1 MPLTTI
7 THSSTQLPMKVFSK
21 PLIADSSII
30 VERVMAI
37 WNGSY
42 SNHPTLPIK
51 VKRGFP
57 LFIDTSV
64 SINYDSLPTP
74 ALNQSETIPKQFIFN
89 IEERAKLNN
98 PNYNMPVKD
107 FFKKKV
113 KNIFLS
119 MC

>member
-1 MPLTTI
+1 MR
-7 THSSTQLPMKVFSK
+7 VFSK

-37 WNGSY
+37 WNRSY

-89 IEERAKLNN
+89 IEASERAKLND

-107 FFKKKV
+107 FFLKRKLK
-113 KNIFLS
+113 IYFLS

>member
-1 MPLTTI
+1 
-7 THSSTQLPMKVFSK
+7 MKVFSK

-37 WNGSY
+37 WNRSY

-89 IEERAKLNN
+89 IEASERAKLND

-107 FFKKKV
+107 FFFKKKV
-113 KNIFLS
+113 KNIFFKHVLTLF
-119 MC
+119 